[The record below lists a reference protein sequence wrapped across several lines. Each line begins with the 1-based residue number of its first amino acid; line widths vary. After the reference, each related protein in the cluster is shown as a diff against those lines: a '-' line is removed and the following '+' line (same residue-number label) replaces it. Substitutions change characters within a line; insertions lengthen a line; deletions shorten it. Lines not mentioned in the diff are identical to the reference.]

1 MTEKK
6 KSLLKSKKFP
16 EQRSLARWISASVV
30 AFFIWLWVFRFMSNG
45 ENRLSQR
52 LFGKSSSGMSNQS
65 YRSCIPRDKQTQ
77 WLFPA
82 ASLVRTIRLMKR
94 LCYFTQQWSGS
105 GRAEKDS
112 TELWARP
119 QKDHYSDSW
128 PSCGSPGN
136 YSEPFPYAL
145 ICDNNWRTKVVC
157 FTSKKVLHVFKVW
170 TNQHRKVLKGC
181 RRKALEGLFNPFDVV
196 AQWCHRPFPP

>member
-1 MTEKK
+1 MDFCFSCCIFHMTLSIQIYVK
-6 KSLLKSKKFP
+6 
-16 EQRSLARWISASVV
+16 Q
-30 AFFIWLWVFRFMSNG
+30 G
-45 ENRLSQR
+45 ENRVSRR
-52 LFGKSSSGMSNQS
+52 LFGKSSSDMSNRS
-65 YRSCIPRDKQTQ
+65 YRSCIPKDKQTQ
-77 WLFPA
+77 WIFPA
-82 ASLVRTIRLMKR
+82 ASLVRTIHLRKR
-94 LCYFTQQWSGS
+94 LCYFTQHWSGS

-112 TELWARP
+112 TELWTRP
-119 QKDHYSDSW
+119 QKDHYSDCW

-145 ICDNNWRTKVVC
+145 VCDNNWRTKVVC
-157 FTSKKVLHVFKVW
+157 FTSKKSVACFQVR